1 MQLHSRI
8 VGSLATN
15 CYILICEQTH
25 KALIIDPGFPA
36 EEANDILNEILQ
48 NGFKVEKILNTHGH
62 VDHIIGNEILKRLTK
77 SKILIHRNDALM
89 LIDPSKNLSSM
100 LGLDI
105 ISPKADRL
113 LEEGDIIKVGNLEL
127 EVIHTPGHTEGS
139 ISLFCEKEKV
149 VFTGDTLFA
158 GSIGRTDLPGSSF
171 EKMMHSLKKLMN
183 LSDETVVYPGHGGKT
198 TIGREKRMIPF
209 LSSLREN
216 FSRV

>member
-198 TIGREKRMIPF
+198 TIGREKRMNPF
-209 LSSLREN
+209 LSSLRED